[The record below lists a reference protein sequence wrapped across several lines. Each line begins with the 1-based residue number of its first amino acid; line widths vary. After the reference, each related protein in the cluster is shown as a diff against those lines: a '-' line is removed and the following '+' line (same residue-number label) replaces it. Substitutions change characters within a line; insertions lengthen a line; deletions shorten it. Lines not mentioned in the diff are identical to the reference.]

1 MKEEFENIIKKFKK
15 INKIGYVKG
24 VNNNLNNAAGLTLE
38 SYLGKP
44 ADSMFFPDYEGI
56 EVKCTQRFS
65 RYNIGLFSLS
75 FDGPELYES
84 NYLLQKYGVN
94 DETFQENKKLIAT
107 LKLNKKVLVND
118 KYYFEFKIDYKKE
131 MLYISIYNIDMVHLE
146 DRAFIYFDS
155 LEKRLNV
162 KLKKL
167 ALFYAS
173 KKKIEDNLFF
183 RYYKLECY
191 KYKGINAFLEAL
203 ETGAVA
209 ASLVL
214 RFSRSK
220 ETLGKNRNKNIQFS
234 IKKNSVEKLFDKI
247 YSYES

>member
-1 MKEEFENIIKKFKK
+1 MKEDFENIIKKFKK
-15 INKIGYVKG
+15 INKVGYVKG

-75 FDGPELYES
+75 FDGPELFES

-94 DETFQENKKLIAT
+94 DEEFPENKKLVVT

-118 KYYFEFKIDYKKE
+118 KYYFEFKIDYEKE
-131 MLYISIYNIDMVHLE
+131 MIYISIYDINMAHLE

-155 LEKRLNV
+155 LEKRLRV
-162 KLKKL
+162 KLSKL

-191 KYKGINAFLEAL
+191 KYKGIKAFLEAL
-203 ETGAVA
+203 ETGDVA
-209 ASLVL
+209 AALVL

-220 ETLGKNRNKNIQFS
+220 ETLGKNKNKNIQFS
-234 IKKNSVEKLFDKI
+234 IKKSSVDKLFDKM
-247 YSYES
+247 YLYEN

>member
-65 RYNIGLFSLS
+65 GYNIGLFSLS